1 MSKLLSKKRGI
12 RHVYIRHT
20 QDLINEIKELIN
32 RFDPSKPRHC
42 EKLNGLRYSL
52 DDKMNHVKRLDS
64 KMFELLDQKE
74 AENDLTNCL
83 VGNDEVF
90 ELEMM
95 KYLN

>member
-1 MSKLLSKKRGI
+1 
-12 RHVYIRHT
+12 
-20 QDLINEIKELIN
+20 
-32 RFDPSKPRHC
+32 
-42 EKLNGLRYSL
+42 
-52 DDKMNHVKRLDS
+52 MNHVKRLDS